1 MEYILIK
8 ETDIEKFNKTINNNL
23 KNGWKLHGVHF
34 SYQISD
40 NIYHTQ
46 AMINDREPPEK
57 PVIPSVEEILASWN
71 V

>member
-8 ETDIEKFNKTINNNL
+8 ETDIDKFNKTINDNL
-23 KNGWKLHGVHF
+23 KNGWELHGVNF
-34 SYQISD
+34 SYQLND

-46 AMINDREPPEK
+46 AMINDKKPPEK
-57 PVIPSVEEILASWN
+57 PYIPSVAEILASWN